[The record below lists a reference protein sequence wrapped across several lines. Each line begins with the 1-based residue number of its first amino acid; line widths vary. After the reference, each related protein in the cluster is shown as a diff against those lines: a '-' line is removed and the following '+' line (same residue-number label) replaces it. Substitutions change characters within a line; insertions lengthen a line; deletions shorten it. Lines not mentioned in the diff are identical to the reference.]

1 MIFGKAT
8 YAQLPHIPRIPYN
21 ILEPDSLQMVVFPTP
36 QAFDANKTPCMP
48 FLSSKDVSLQKCLK
62 PSDQKLVF
70 LNSKYQTTAVRPRY
84 NPRTLK
90 PFAG

>member
-36 QAFDANKTPCMP
+36 QAFDANKTPP
-48 FLSSKDVSLQKCLK
+48 LRSKNVSLQRCLK